1 MSCGYQH
8 AQLGRKGLAAHSL
21 GIYNGLLGKGAM
33 GSGVGEHRKLGR
45 EKALGSEG
53 YSAGQGRA
61 GVELL
66 TTVLV
71 RGL

>member
-33 GSGVGEHRKLGR
+33 GSGVVAQ
-45 EKALGSEG
+45 KA
-53 YSAGQGRA
+53 R
-61 GVELL
+61 
-66 TTVLV
+66 
-71 RGL
+71 